1 MPFSLCALLKKLI
14 LINRLEIPFAIHGH
28 GTIAAFDTVLS
39 RKPPDVDRSRFQPH
53 EFSDETPI
61 RHAAGIEAPTA
72 AGPAFMT
79 ALDPHRAALALAI
92 PVAAAL
98 ICAGLIVLLR
108 PLLQRY
114 ALARPNAR
122 SSHVTPT
129 PQGGGIAVMAATA
142 VAAVLV
148 GLLWAPGLG
157 SAIPIVL
164 AAAFFLAA
172 VGMIDDLRPIPVVP
186 RLALQFAVITLLFAT
201 VPPQLRILESLPLWL
216 ERAVMI
222 VGLLWFVNLVNFM
235 DGLDWMTVAE
245 MLPMTVA
252 LAAFAFLGEAPSE
265 VLPIALALAGALLGF
280 APFNRPVARLFLGD
294 VGSLPIGLLTGWC
307 LIEMASR
314 QHFAAALL
322 LPLYY
327 LADATITL
335 FRRMAARERFW
346 DAHRSHFYQR
356 ATDNGFSVR
365 RVVTELFLLN
375 LVLAGLATIS
385 IAAGS
390 TRVDLATLVLG
401 AFGVMIVLARFSRS
415 PNG

>member
-1 MPFSLCALLKKLI
+1 
-14 LINRLEIPFAIHGH
+14 
-28 GTIAAFDTVLS
+28 
-39 RKPPDVDRSRFQPH
+39 
-53 EFSDETPI
+53 
-61 RHAAGIEAPTA
+61 
-72 AGPAFMT
+72 MT
-79 ALDPHRAALALAI
+79 TLDPHRATLALII
-92 PVAAAL
+92 PPAAAL
-98 ICAGLIVLLR
+98 ICAGLVVVLR

-129 PQGGGIAVMAATA
+129 PQGGGIAVMIATA
-142 VAAVLV
+142 IAVALT
-148 GLLWAPGLG
+148 GLLGAADLG
-157 SAIPIVL
+157 AAIPRVL
-164 AAAFFLAA
+164 AAASCLAA

-186 RLALQFAVITLLFAT
+186 RLALQFAAITLLFAT
-201 VPPQLRILESLPLWL
+201 LPPQVRILEAIPISL
-216 ERAVMI
+216 ERALLI
-222 VGLLWFVNLVNFM
+222 LGLLWFVNLVNFM

-245 MLPMTVA
+245 MLPITTA
-252 LAAFAFLGEAPSE
+252 LAAFALFGEAPSD

-307 LIEMASR
+307 LIELASH

-335 FRRMAARERFW
+335 FRRVTAGERFW

-365 RVVTELFLLN
+365 RVVAEIFLLN
-375 LVLAGLATIS
+375 LVLAGLAAIS
-385 IAAGS
+385 IAARS
-390 TRVDLATLVLG
+390 TGVDLATLTLGILCVITVL
-401 AFGVMIVLARFSRS
+401 VRFSRARTD
-415 PNG
+415 

>member
-1 MPFSLCALLKKLI
+1 
-14 LINRLEIPFAIHGH
+14 
-28 GTIAAFDTVLS
+28 
-39 RKPPDVDRSRFQPH
+39 
-53 EFSDETPI
+53 
-61 RHAAGIEAPTA
+61 
-72 AGPAFMT
+72 
-79 ALDPHRAALALAI
+79 
-92 PVAAAL
+92 L

-142 VAAVLV
+142 VAAVLI
-148 GLLWAPGLG
+148 GLLWAPGSG

-164 AAAFFLAA
+164 AAAFCLAA
-172 VGMIDDLRPIPVVP
+172 VGMIDDLRPIEVVP
-186 RLALQFAVITLLFAT
+186 RLALQFAVVTVVMATLPA
-201 VPPQLRILESLPLWL
+201 QIRILETIPLWL
-216 ERAVMI
+216 ERGLLI
-222 VGLLWFVNLVNFM
+222 LGLLWFVNLVNFM

-252 LAAFAFLGEAPSE
+252 LAAFAFFGKAPSE

-307 LIEMASR
+307 LIELASH
-314 QHFAAALL
+314 QHVVAALL

-335 FRRMAARERFW
+335 LRRVAAGERFW

-365 RVVTELFLLN
+365 RVVTDVFLLN
-375 LVLAGLATIS
+375 LLLAGLAAIS

-390 TRVDLATLVLG
+390 TRVDAAMLALG
-401 AFGVMIVLARFSRS
+401 ALLVTVVLVRFSRS
-415 PNG
+415 WRD